1 MLNSLR
7 LRLILMF
14 MLVVMVAVGTV
25 ALVASQAT
33 SSDLQVYSQMRDD
46 QQIISTLLTAYN
58 HHQSQQALQALTEQ
72 LARSWHR
79 HIILLDHQNRV
90 LTDSDRKQIGQVI
103 ALPAFTGVL
112 QTSTGT
118 SQVSTGQTSTGI
130 PGVSINPPMLY
141 IPTNIP
147 LTG

>member
-1 MLNSLR
+1 MMLNSLR

-46 QQIISTLLTAYN
+46 QQIVSTLLTAYN
-58 HHQSQQALQALTEQ
+58 HHQSQKALQALTEQ

-79 HIILLDHQNRV
+79 HIILLDHQNYV
-90 LTDSDRKQIGQVI
+90 YTDSDRKQIGQVI
-103 ALPAFTGVL
+103 AL
-112 QTSTGT
+112 QTSTGMLQAPSGT
-118 SQVSTGQTSTGI
+118 LQVSPGQGPISI
-130 PGVSINPPMLY
+130 SGV
-141 IPTNIP
+141 
-147 LTG
+147 

>member
-1 MLNSLR
+1 MMLNSLR

-46 QQIISTLLTAYN
+46 QQIVSTLLTAYN
-58 HHQSQQALQALTEQ
+58 HHQSQKALQALTEQ

-79 HIILLDHQNRV
+79 HIILAMAAAH
-90 LTDSDRKQIGQVI
+90 LTAIRTT
-103 ALPAFTGVL
+103 TGERGE
-112 QTSTGT
+112 TAAT
-118 SQVSTGQTSTGI
+118 
-130 PGVSINPPMLY
+130 
-141 IPTNIP
+141 
-147 LTG
+147 